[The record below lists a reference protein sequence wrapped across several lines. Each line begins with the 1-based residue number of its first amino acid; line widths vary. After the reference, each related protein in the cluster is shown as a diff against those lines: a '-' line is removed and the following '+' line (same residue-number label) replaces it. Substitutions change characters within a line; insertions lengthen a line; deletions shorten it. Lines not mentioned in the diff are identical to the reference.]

1 MSNHLSPPRTPNGC
15 ISMWFSKTGSRHKWI
30 AIAGSTALSSYFF
43 EYEDDFWA
51 YKKSAATPEGEQI
64 ISLATKLDQAQARI
78 KELEDENKDLKENY
92 TRIRLPACDKLERNG
107 RPINRD
113 GSYGNPRK
121 YDEGYC

>member
-1 MSNHLSPPRTPNGC
+1 MSDHLNPPRTPNGC
-15 ISMWFSKTGSRHKWI
+15 ISMWFSKTGNRHKWI
-30 AIAGSTALSSYFF
+30 AIAGSTVFSSCFF

-51 YKKSAATPEGEQI
+51 CKKSAATPEGEQI

-92 TRIRLPACDKLERNG
+92 TRIRLPVCDKLERNG

-113 GSYGNPRK
+113 GSYSNSRE